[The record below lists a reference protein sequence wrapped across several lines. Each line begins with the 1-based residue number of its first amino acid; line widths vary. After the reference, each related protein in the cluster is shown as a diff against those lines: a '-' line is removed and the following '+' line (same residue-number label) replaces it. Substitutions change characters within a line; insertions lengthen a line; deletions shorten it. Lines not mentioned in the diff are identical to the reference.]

1 MFLNTNS
8 GFEIIHG
15 ILDLIMTKI
24 GGKFGKD
31 YKISESED
39 AMFFPKRGAS
49 VNFQGKVIGHLG
61 VLHPEVLGNFNLKY
75 PVSCFEIRMEE
86 LFAHFKKS

>member
-1 MFLNTNS
+1 MLLDDSKETNARNERRIAVMFLNTNA

-31 YKISESED
+31 YK
-39 AMFFPKRGAS
+39 
-49 VNFQGKVIGHLG
+49 L
-61 VLHPEVLGNFNLKY
+61 
-75 PVSCFEIRMEE
+75 
-86 LFAHFKKS
+86 